1 MVNLSKNRVRNKVK
15 QLNRWAITVLLLLT
29 ILLVWIS
36 YQFKD
41 ENRFAV
47 LTFYGKGF
55 ATNQSKEYALT
66 QFSTAA
72 KNKVSLLAEQG
83 DLLGFNDVL
92 LSFDEA
98 ENDSIQIE
106 DAGDSLTFVN
116 GKIHTII
123 LSDQSDLLPWF
134 RQMKKNEL
142 TDLKRIFF
150 KSAIPD
156 AYIPF
161 LKEIAHLHPQTALG
175 FEENDAAQVM
185 RSYLKKANFFQPKVI
200 SAYLSQSQLSLLN
213 HWKSTESLYLAISD
227 SVIGT
232 TLPALPMLKQCIIT
246 GNNSTTL
253 SASFFKTN
261 QQLKKISISGCLTDY
276 AFLEP
281 LKSLE
286 QLTINNQDCKMNL
299 ALLKEKLPKL
309 NLLLVSGTCSKIDL
323 LTTGKKLRWLGLP
336 ANTSQQEF
344 DSICAALPALQVLE
358 LRGNDSISNLKPLQ
372 QINQLKE
379 LIIRDKITDLKSL
392 YSLKDLRYLSVPDE
406 NKTDKATIQALE
418 KALPGCIIVPNSGA
432 CLGSGWLLLMLPATF
447 LFSIIFDKK
456 LIKLLKKNHYDE
468 ELRIP

>member
-1 MVNLSKNRVRNKVK
+1 VNLSKNRVRNKVK
-15 QLNRWAITVLLLLT
+15 QLNRWAIASLLLLT

-92 LSFDEA
+92 LSFDKA

-116 GKIHTII
+116 GKVNTII

-142 TDLKRIFF
+142 TDLKRIYF
-150 KSAIPD
+150 KSVIPD

-161 LKEIAHLHPQTALG
+161 LKEIARLYPQTALG
-175 FEENDAAQVM
+175 FEENDAAQVIP
-185 RSYLKKANFFQPKVI
+185 SYLKKANFFQPKVI

-213 HWKSTESLYLAISD
+213 HWKSTESLYLALSD
-227 SVIGT
+227 SVIET
-232 TLPALPMLKQCIIT
+232 ALPALPLLKQCIIT
-246 GNNSTTL
+246 GNNSTFIN
-253 SASFFKTN
+253 ASFFKTN
-261 QQLKKISISGCLTDY
+261 QQLKKVSVSACLTDY
-276 AFLEP
+276 GFLAP

-286 QLTINNQDCKMNL
+286 QLTINNQDCNMDL
-299 ALLKEKLPKL
+299 ALLKKKLPKL
-309 NLLLVSGTCSKIDL
+309 NLLLVSGTCAKIHL

-336 ANTSQQEF
+336 KNTSQQEF
-344 DSICAALPALQVLE
+344 NTICAVLPDLQVLE
-358 LRGNDSISNLKPLQ
+358 FRGNDSISNLEPLH
-372 QINQLKE
+372 QLRNLKG
-379 LIIRDKITDLKSL
+379 LVIRDKITDLKSL
-392 YSLKDLRYLSVPDE
+392 YSLKDVRYLSVPDE
-406 NKTDKATIQALE
+406 NKTDKVTLQALE

-432 CLGSGWLLLMLPATF
+432 CLGSGWLLFIIPATF
-447 LFSIIFDKK
+447 LFSVIFDRK
-456 LIKLLKKNHYDE
+456 LIKLLKKNHYHE
-468 ELRIP
+468 EL

>member
-15 QLNRWAITVLLLLT
+15 QLNRWAITALLLLT

-116 GKIHTII
+116 GKVNTII

-185 RSYLKKANFFQPKVI
+185 QSYLKKPISFNPKS
-200 SAYLSQSQLSLLN
+200 SAP
-213 HWKSTESLYLAISD
+213 I
-227 SVIGT
+227 
-232 TLPALPMLKQCIIT
+232 
-246 GNNSTTL
+246 
-253 SASFFKTN
+253 
-261 QQLKKISISGCLTDY
+261 
-276 AFLEP
+276 
-281 LKSLE
+281 
-286 QLTINNQDCKMNL
+286 
-299 ALLKEKLPKL
+299 
-309 NLLLVSGTCSKIDL
+309 CSK
-323 LTTGKKLRWLGLP
+323 
-336 ANTSQQEF
+336 ANYP
-344 DSICAALPALQVLE
+344 C
-358 LRGNDSISNLKPLQ
+358 
-372 QINQLKE
+372 
-379 LIIRDKITDLKSL
+379 
-392 YSLKDLRYLSVPDE
+392 
-406 NKTDKATIQALE
+406 
-418 KALPGCIIVPNSGA
+418 
-432 CLGSGWLLLMLPATF
+432 
-447 LFSIIFDKK
+447 
-456 LIKLLKKNHYDE
+456 
-468 ELRIP
+468 